1 MENKTNIKQALF
13 EACIKAQ
20 EKIIANAKEVIEEAS
35 ESAND
40 YTDTE
45 EEAFDAY
52 REQLQQ
58 RKDMYTTQILAARND
73 LDYLRG
79 INFDMKDVI
88 EEGAVIVTNTQNFFI
103 AISLG
108 KLEAEGKNFFAISI
122 SAPIY
127 QVMAGLK
134 AGDSFHFRD
143 RDYKIVEI
151 F

>member
-1 MENKTNIKQALF
+1 MENKALIKQTLF

-20 EKIIANAKEVIEEAS
+20 EQIIANAKEVIAEAA
-35 ESAND
+35 ESATD

-73 LDYLRG
+73 LDYLKA
-79 INFDMKDVI
+79 INFDLKEAV
-88 EEGAVIVTNTQNFFI
+88 EEGAVIKTPNQNFFI
-103 AISLG
+103 AISVG
-108 KLEAEGKNFFAISI
+108 KIAVEGVNYFAISN

-127 QVMAGLK
+127 QVMSGLK
-134 AGDSFHFRD
+134 SGDSFHFRD
-143 RDYKIVEI
+143 RDYKITEI